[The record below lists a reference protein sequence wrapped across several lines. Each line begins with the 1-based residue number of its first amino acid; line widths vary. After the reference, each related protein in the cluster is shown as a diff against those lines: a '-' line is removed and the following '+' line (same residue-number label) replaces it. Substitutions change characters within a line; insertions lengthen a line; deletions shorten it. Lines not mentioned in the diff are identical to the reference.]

1 METEFQLEIKHQNL
15 SKTNERQQKMRTTI
29 STIENYNEST
39 EATMADAIDNITPNV
54 QISRIRDGSLLL
66 KTTDQNQAVK
76 LMKQSTLAGEIGIKI
91 CEHPT
96 LNHSRGTIYCL
107 DLISLKDE
115 EILEG
120 LKESQVV
127 AVRRMTRITKEKKSE
142 DTGTFILTFNL
153 SQIPPTMDVG
163 FYNCRVRQYVAAP
176 LRCTNCLKFGN
187 KADQCRGNKVCA
199 DCAQLYHDNVPCSS
213 KQVCANCRNEHNLW
227 SKKCSFYEDEFEIQ
241 RIRVTEKLP
250 MREARKKRRSQVP
263 APIFATTTPNR
274 SFAGVLRE
282 SLPTH
287 NEQRREHQDR
297 HPAQPTDKQLNEKH
311 EVGRQLPHKTHR
323 ESPNQQSQSCQFPH
337 FPPGNNITKRNPDQQ
352 ILEAPPKRYD
362 FSANVVIII
371 VVVPSKQQQQQHQ

>member
-1 METEFQLEIKHQNL
+1 MSNVSPFLIK
-15 SKTNERQQKMRTTI
+15 T
-29 STIENYNEST
+29 
-39 EATMADAIDNITPNV
+39 AIDNITPNV

-66 KTTDQNQAVK
+66 KTIDQNQAVK

-96 LNHSRGTIYCL
+96 LNQSRGTIHCP

-115 EILEG
+115 GILEG
-120 LKESQVV
+120 LKESHVV

-153 SQIPPTMDVG
+153 SQIPLTMDVG
-163 FYNCRVRQYVAAP
+163 FYNCRVRQYVPAP
-176 LRCTNCLKFGN
+176 LRCTNCLKFGP

-199 DCAQLYHDNVPCSS
+199 DCAQLYHDNGPCSS
-213 KQVCANCRNEHNLW
+213 KQVCVNCRNEHNSW
-227 SKKCSFYEDEFEIQ
+227 SKKCPIYEDEFEIQ

-311 EVGRQLPHKTHR
+311 EVGRQLPTRPIENVSNILREQKDNTLNTTEKEKPSSHHASKENHPTQTAGISINFQNNMNDTFEKTMD
-323 ESPNQQSQSCQFPH
+323 
-337 FPPGNNITKRNPDQQ
+337 NIMNEK
-352 ILEAPPKRYD
+352 L
-362 FSANVVIII
+362 F
-371 VVVPSKQQQQQHQ
+371 